1 MSDLV
6 IPIHLVEERLRA
18 DFKPFIRYAVSI
30 CPNALRKD
38 FERKVM
44 GWLTS
49 LPAGA
54 VAELKQTY
62 FQGKPPQKATLPK
75 GGKNPKHLTAV
86 GVKIAQVM
94 VNKFIDNAKE
104 GEGWKAGQGSRSQ
117 SAVQLP
123 T

>member
-6 IPIHLVEERLRA
+6 IPIHLVEARIRE
-18 DFKPFIRYAVSI
+18 DFRPFLRYATSI

-38 FERKVM
+38 FEKKVM
-44 GWLTS
+44 GWLMG

-62 FQGKPPQKATLPK
+62 FQGKPPIKATLPK
-75 GGKNPKHLTAV
+75 SGKNPKHLTAV
-86 GVKIAQVM
+86 GVKIAQAM

-104 GEGWKAGQGSRSQ
+104 GAWKAGQVS
-117 SAVQLP
+117 L
-123 T
+123 